1 MSGKDYR
8 IIIALLFCIK
18 ASFRFSLHFSAG
30 LLFFILL
37 VPGAS
42 DAQTIH
48 FKVSNRTIGKG
59 EGTELSWEVKK
70 AGRRDS
76 ITITG
81 IEGKL
86 GLKGSIEVFP
96 EVTTRYV
103 LMLKYRGR
111 TLSRSVRVNV
121 LEPEILYF
129 RGPDTLKT
137 GERGILSWRTRYAGN
152 VELIN
157 EHSHLPEL
165 GNIVITPFTPT
176 TYILK
181 ACNKADEC
189 VTEVHHVNV
198 IAEGN
203 FVIGPDVLKAGE
215 TGELRWRFQDAKSVK
230 IEGVDELF
238 PAEGSYI
245 ISPSTSTTYN
255 FVATKVNDSTGK
267 EEMVIITKTVPVIG
281 TRFITGTVSH
291 ARLPSGRKVI
301 FDIISVDWKDFPD
314 EIRFKVKI
322 LDTSGYYITGMAP
335 PEISEEESRKFFRSV
350 IEIIEGKEYPIK
362 DLKVREVRAM
372 TSTPHD
378 IVLVLDYSGS
388 MEKNFR
394 NLDDATHRFINRK
407 HPYDRLGI
415 VRFDGNIKVESGLT
429 SSIPALQRQV
439 VYNRGKGFGG
449 STALYAGTD
458 AGMRLFDNPGRSLQ
472 LVVMTDGYENSSSYY
487 KGTYAGTAAEVISKA
502 RNESIAINT
511 IDFRGMGN
519 SLLLEALADFS
530 GGRYYYL
537 RNSKEIE
544 KVFFELQH
552 LFHNYYEVSYKPA
565 PVEGTRIIELIYDD
579 GQNNLASAKAVA
591 YVSDSVNIEIVEQ
604 QGMHTKI
611 AGSTSF
617 HRYPAIPD
625 VTVRFDFDISSL
637 DEAARKELRFMA
649 EYLKKNPGVRIKV
662 TGYTDLIG
670 SDEYCRGLSRRRAE
684 AVASYLVGKGVDGSR
699 ITTEGKGKADPV
711 WPVEDEPWKA
721 HENRRAVITYIR

>member
-1 MSGKDYR
+1 MTGKDSR
-8 IIIALLFCIK
+8 IITGLGITAFCRFWLLFTT
-18 ASFRFSLHFSAG
+18 G

-37 VPGAS
+37 IPGKAE
-42 DAQTIH
+42 AQTIH

-76 ITITG
+76 ITISG

-96 EVTTRYV
+96 EATTRYV
-103 LMLKYRGR
+103 LMLRYRGR

-129 RGPDTLKT
+129 NGPDTLRT

-152 VELIN
+152 VELIGDQ
-157 EHSHLPEL
+157 SYLPEL
-165 GNIVITPFTPT
+165 GNIAITPFTPT
-176 TYILK
+176 TYTLK
-181 ACNKADEC
+181 ACNKADQC
-189 VTEVHHVNV
+189 VTAVHHVNV
-198 IAEGN
+198 ISEGN
-203 FVIGPDVLKAGE
+203 FVFGPDVLKSGE
-215 TGELRWRFQDAKSVK
+215 TGELRWRFQDAKSVR
-230 IEGVDELF
+230 IEGIDELF
-238 PAEGSYI
+238 PAEGSYP
-245 ISPSTSTTYN
+245 ISPTTSTTYK
-255 FVATKVNDSTGK
+255 FVATREIGSTGR
-267 EEMVIITKTVPVIG
+267 EEVTVFTRTVPVIG
-281 TRFITGTVSH
+281 TRFITGTISH

-301 FDIISVDWKDFPD
+301 FDIISVDWKDFPE
-314 EIRFKVKI
+314 EIRFRVKI
-322 LDTSGYYITGMAP
+322 FDTSGYYITGMAP

-388 MEKNFR
+388 MGQNFR
-394 NLDDATHRFINRK
+394 NLDDATKRFISRK
-407 HPYDRLGI
+407 HPYDRLGV
-415 VRFDGNIKVESGLT
+415 VRFDGNIKVESELT
-429 SSIPALQRQV
+429 SSIPALQRQIV
-439 VYNRGKGFGG
+439 FNRGRGFGG
-449 STALYAGTD
+449 STALYAATD
-458 AGMRLFDNPGRSLQ
+458 AGMRLFDNHGRSLQ

-487 KGTYAGTAAEVISKA
+487 KGKYSTTASEVISKA
-502 RNESIAINT
+502 RNEGIAINT

-537 RNSKEIE
+537 RNSKEID

-591 YVSDSVNIEIVEQ
+591 YVSDSLNIELVEQ
-604 QGMHTKI
+604 QGMYTKI
-611 AGSTSF
+611 TGSTSV
-617 HRYPAIPD
+617 HQYPSIPD
-625 VTVRFDFDISSL
+625 VTVRFDFDISAL
-637 DEAARKELRFMA
+637 DEVALRDLRLIA
-649 EYLKKNPGVRIKV
+649 DYLKKNPGVRIKV
-662 TGYTDLIG
+662 TGYTDLVG
-670 SDEYCRGLSRRRAE
+670 SDEYCLGLSSRRAE
-684 AVASYLVGKGVDGSR
+684 AVATYLVAKGIDRTR

-721 HENRRAVITYIR
+721 HQNRRAVISYIR